1 MLPESQRH
9 RLICASNDL
18 GIIRNRRRLMIRSAV
33 AVWKGSPAIGEG
45 TVSTYSGVLSK
56 ALYSFGSSTGID
68 PCTSPSEMLAASVA
82 SCISLIVA
90 QELAKLGIRHDSIK
104 AESSLTLQEKQ
115 GHWEILEV
123 DVEVSASVPEA
134 EENSF
139 HKAVKNAKN
148 LCGITRALK
157 VPVKL
162 TSKIEVMETISTS

>member
-1 MLPESQRH
+1 
-9 RLICASNDL
+9 
-18 GIIRNRRRLMIRSAV
+18 MIRSAV

-90 QELAKLGIRHDSIK
+90 QELAKAEVQHEAIK
-104 AESSLTLQEKQ
+104 TESSLTLQEKQ
-115 GHWEILEV
+115 GHWEILEI
-123 DVEVSASVPEA
+123 DVEVTTALSSSNEDT
-134 EENSF
+134 F
-139 HKAVKNAKN
+139 HKAVRNAKQ

-157 VPVKL
+157 VPLKL
-162 TSKIEVMETISTS
+162 TSKVEAAEPVIA